1 MYWVGAE
8 ACAAAS
14 DLVGYKSFLE
24 SNSFELAIARTHF
37 ISEEKRLA
45 WYQSAKWPN
54 KSRFLLGRWRWLLLQ
69 ALGFV
74 LSVLTEFSATEIQ
87 AVLSYAVTAVPQVL
101 T

>member
-1 MYWVGAE
+1 MYWVSAE

-37 ISEEKRLA
+37 ISEEACLVSVSKV
-45 WYQSAKWPN
+45 AK

-87 AVLSYAVTAVPQVL
+87 AVLSYAVTAVPQVI